1 MHAPTESCLSRCRCD
16 EAWKSRPSLLVGM
29 ATSPQAIR
37 SQTPASRPSLGLGA
51 SGTGRG
57 LTTLTEST
65 PAHFH
70 AASQLLRRGRCA
82 VARDAPRRRPWPPR
96 RSASAPM
103 MGRRPAVGRAHHCC
117 LGHRGT
123 YPGLLRLPGQ
133 GWAIAAPLQLFAPR
147 QNATTLRLLVIFD
160 LDRPAAQEPRP
171 RQARWQLDGPAAS
184 PIKGNHSS
192 RPAARSWPRP
202 STSCPHDGAAPHAT
216 SVCRPAGPGFGRPRH
231 GCHPGS
237 PGCCR
242 ISTVARISSRE
253 PMVISA

>member
-82 VARDAPRRRPWPPR
+82 VARDAPRRRPWPPC

-123 YPGLLRLPGQ
+123 YPGLLRLRAKDGPLLLRSNSSHHARTPPRYGCWSFSTLTGPRLRNPAPDRHAGSWTGQRHHPSRVITVPDQRRDPGPDHRHP
-133 GWAIAAPLQLFAPR
+133 ARMTVPPPTPR
-147 QNATTLRLLVIFD
+147 RC
-160 LDRPAAQEPRP
+160 AAQLAQDSDGRGMVVILGVLAVAGS
-171 RQARWQLDGPAAS
+171 ARW
-184 PIKGNHSS
+184 
-192 RPAARSWPRP
+192 
-202 STSCPHDGAAPHAT
+202 
-216 SVCRPAGPGFGRPRH
+216 
-231 GCHPGS
+231 PGS
-237 PGCCR
+237 AAGNR
-242 ISTVARISSRE
+242 W
-253 PMVISA
+253 

>member
-82 VARDAPRRRPWPPR
+82 VARDAPRCRPWPPC
-96 RSASAPM
+96 RSASAPDD
-103 MGRRPAVGRAHHCC
+103 GSTTCRRSCAP
-117 LGHRGT
+117 
-123 YPGLLRLPGQ
+123 LLSWPSRHLPRLAPTPGQ

-160 LDRPAAQEPRP
+160 LDRPRLRNPAPDRHAGSWTGQRHHPSRVITVP
-171 RQARWQLDGPAAS
+171 DQRRDPGPDHRHPARMTVP
-184 PIKGNHSS
+184 
-192 RPAARSWPRP
+192 
-202 STSCPHDGAAPHAT
+202 APHAT